1 MSKKHVEFAIC
12 VANEGYDDLE
22 VWKVYQV
29 LPDAKAPGVGCIRVI
44 DESGEDYLY
53 PADRFA
59 AVDIPEVVRS
69 RLPRWQPSHGKK
81 ALRVAA
87 KSRAAAER
95 LSVRSRP

>member
-1 MSKKHVEFAIC
+1 LKAKLMSKKHVEFAIC

-29 LPDAKAPGVGCIRVI
+29 LPDAKASGLGCIRVI

-59 AVDIPEVVRS
+59 AVDIPKIVRS
-69 RLPRWQPSHGKK
+69 RLPRWQPSNGNKG
-81 ALRVAA
+81 LRPAA
-87 KSRAAAER
+87 KSRRR
-95 LSVRSRP
+95 LSA